1 MTPMVVD
8 GSSDNVGLL
17 SEWTIMVPLVMLGLA
32 PWLLGGV
39 GLLIVWTN
47 GFTGIP

>member
-17 SEWTIMVPLVMLGLA
+17 SEWTIMVPLVMWGAGPLA
-32 PWLLGGV
+32 SWRCGASNSV
-39 GLLIVWTN
+39 D
-47 GFTGIP
+47 